1 MEYFDAGSLGDLL
14 AIRKKGFNEYQ
25 IQMIIAQVLRGLQY
39 LHSLNLIHRDIKV
52 CIRFALPVV
61 VVVVSGGDISA
72 YTLPFYVGPGGKHI
86 AQQEGSG
93 QAGRFWH
100 QRLPG
105 RRRNSAADA
114 DW

>member
-52 CIRFALPVV
+52 RSLVTQP
-61 VVVVSGGDISA
+61 
-72 YTLPFYVGPGGKHI
+72 
-86 AQQEGSG
+86 
-93 QAGRFWH
+93 
-100 QRLPG
+100 
-105 RRRNSAADA
+105 
-114 DW
+114 